1 MSDDNFFRRI
11 GIPASLAAL
20 VSAAVTMS
28 FFMFQIDN
36 RYAKSDDVAV
46 LNDRTVQKIDA
57 LTTEVSRLVG
67 VTQVLA
73 QVAGRMEAT
82 NTSVAPV
89 VPVSPPV
96 PVADATVDTQP
107 DSATTPPVATTERP
121 ATLQDVLESAPLPQ
135 VPEALPNQPDVAAL
149 KETLRQTDDVLELSR
164 RNLNTIQKF

>member
-36 RYAKSDDVAV
+36 RYAKSDDVAA

-82 NTSVAPV
+82 NTRVM
-89 VPVSPPV
+89 PVSPPT
-96 PVADATVDTQP
+96 PVADATVDISP
-107 DSATTPPVATTERP
+107 SNVTTPPIVATERP
-121 ATLQDVLESAPLPQ
+121 AALQDVLESAPLPQ
-135 VPEALPNQPDVAAL
+135 VPDTPPNQPDVAAL

>member
-1 MSDDNFFRRI
+1 
-11 GIPASLAAL
+11 
-20 VSAAVTMS
+20 
-28 FFMFQIDN
+28 
-36 RYAKSDDVAV
+36 
-46 LNDRTVQKIDA
+46 
-57 LTTEVSRLVG
+57 
-67 VTQVLA
+67 
-73 QVAGRMEAT
+73 
-82 NTSVAPV
+82 
-89 VPVSPPV
+89 V